1 MRIGAGLAKGRKI
14 GVRKAFT
21 RTVDG
26 NELRPTSAKVREA
39 VFDIIRDR
47 IQGARFLDLYAGTG
61 GVGLE
66 ALSRDAAEVVFVE
79 SGALRARLI
88 RSLLAEFNL
97 RGRSVVIRAEACAFI
112 RKEIEKG
119 IIYDIIFM
127 DPPYGSEELVKT
139 LGFIGESAML
149 AEDGIVIAEH
159 FSKRLLSDTFDRLRI
174 KKRYRY
180 GDTTIS
186 IYRRQ
191 D

>member
-1 MRIGAGLAKGRKI
+1 MRIGAGLAKGREI

-21 RTVDG
+21 RTG
-26 NELRPTSAKVREA
+26 EEEELRPTSAKVRAA

-79 SGALRARLI
+79 SGDLRTRLI
-88 RSLLAEFNL
+88 RSLLSEFNF
-97 RGRSVVIRAEACAFI
+97 RERAVVIRAEACAFI

-119 IIYDIIFM
+119 NLYDIIFM
-127 DPPYGSEELVKT
+127 DPPYGSEELAKA

-159 FSKRLLSDTFDRLRI
+159 FSKRLLPDALNGLRI

-180 GDTTIS
+180 GDTTLS
-186 IYRRQ
+186 LYRRQ